1 MYRHIEEKV
10 ADFTRADICQGYAS
24 DAVIFEDLELAT
36 SQDPDGLVAEEET
49 DVVGTEEES
58 EEDTSIESRASKA
71 AQLQAPPTPRQS
83 VTSQPSPLPALK
95 RGASG
100 QSQHA
105 DSPRHH
111 SSVAES
117 LLSLKKSGKPL
128 TRYSKSLT
136 S

>member
-1 MYRHIEEKV
+1 MRLMYRHIEEKV

-36 SQDPDGLVAEEET
+36 SQDPET

-71 AQLQAPPTPRQS
+71 AQLQAPPTPRQL

-128 TRYSKSLT
+128 TRYSKSLR